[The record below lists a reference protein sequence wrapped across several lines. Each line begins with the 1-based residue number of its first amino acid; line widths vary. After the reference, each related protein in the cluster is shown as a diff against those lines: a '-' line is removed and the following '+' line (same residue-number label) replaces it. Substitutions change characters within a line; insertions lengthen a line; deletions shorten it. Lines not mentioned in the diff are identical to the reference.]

1 MLVGGSIIYL
11 VCILSTG
18 FENNKDVPPDKIYK
32 NPILGFTYIGMV
44 SPLLFWLGTLSISNC
59 DKISYGINLKQ
70 RAALDKVA

>member
-1 MLVGGSIIYL
+1 M
-11 VCILSTG
+11 
-18 FENNKDVPPDKIYK
+18 N
-32 NPILGFTYIGMV
+32 IGMV